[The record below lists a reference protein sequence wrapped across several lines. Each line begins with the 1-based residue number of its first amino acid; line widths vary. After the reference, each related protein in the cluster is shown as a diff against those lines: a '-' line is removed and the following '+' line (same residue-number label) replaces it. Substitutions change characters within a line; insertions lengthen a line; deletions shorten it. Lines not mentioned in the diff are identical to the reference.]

1 MLQTHPSFPACLKA
15 TVLCMCERRGT
26 VLKSIHFWHPETPL
40 QAESHA
46 EAAEEHFYWV
56 CGHLF
61 ATRTCSMDGC
71 WQKSSLSFWV
81 TITELGMCIN
91 KILVKE
97 EEKDSNSVLSWAA
110 LYVHSA
116 KVLLIGVADL
126 CAIVLRMHCDVQNQ
140 TASAHLAFPVT
151 SCLSL

>member
-1 MLQTHPSFPACLKA
+1 
-15 TVLCMCERRGT
+15 
-26 VLKSIHFWHPETPL
+26 
-40 QAESHA
+40 
-46 EAAEEHFYWV
+46 
-56 CGHLF
+56 
-61 ATRTCSMDGC
+61 
-71 WQKSSLSFWV
+71 
-81 TITELGMCIN
+81 MCIN

-126 CAIVLRMHCDVQNQ
+126 CAIVLRMHCDVQNH
-140 TASAHLAFPVT
+140 TASTHLTFPVT